1 MQISHY
7 LLRTPLFLTMDC
19 ENWKRVQH
27 GVRHNM

>member
-19 ENWKRVQH
+19 ENW
-27 GVRHNM
+27 